1 MKTDKNVL
9 EVLFYYWNV
18 LKTYLY
24 NSTKKKKE
32 HALDCSCHVSVLKAK
47 TSNW

>member
-24 NSTKKKKE
+24 NSTKKKKKNMLWTV
-32 HALDCSCHVSVLKAK
+32 AVM
-47 TSNW
+47 